1 MPWVGCLVM
10 LLLLPLRLGLDL
22 REGRSSEERWEE
34 EEGMGSEA
42 YWEDS
47 IDLLALGMVPEE
59 E

>member
-1 MPWVGCLVM
+1 M